1 MVPHMVNQAV
11 PGVPTGTPSTA
22 KGLGTVRITR
32 TLLSGVA
39 AAALATGL
47 VAQPAAAQTDV
58 TFEVLAGTLDITVP
72 TAADLGSGF
81 PGGQLDGLLG
91 AVTVTDER
99 ASDEA
104 SWETTVTATVFQTG
118 AGTASETIL
127 PSEIDYWSGLATET
141 TGTGTF
147 TPGQVDAAA
156 ADPLD
161 TTTPLIAFTHTG
173 GTGNNTAT
181 WNPTLVVN
189 VPLDSQAGIYTGT
202 VTHSVA

>member
-1 MVPHMVNQAV
+1 
-11 PGVPTGTPSTA
+11 
-22 KGLGTVRITR
+22 VRITR

-39 AAALATGL
+39 AAVLATGL
-47 VAQPAAAQTDV
+47 IAQPAGAAPSGDTV
-58 TFEVLAGTLDITVP
+58 ATFEILAGTLDITVP
-72 TAADLGSGF
+72 AAADLGSGS
-81 PGGQLDGLLG
+81 PGSPLDGLLG
-91 AVTVTDER
+91 AVTVTDGR

-147 TPGQVDAAA
+147 TPGQVDATA

-161 TTTPLIAFTHTG
+161 PITPLIAFTHTG

-189 VPLDSQAGIYTGT
+189 VPLESQAGVYTGT